1 MKGVRRSLLCD
12 GVAKTA
18 TAEADVPLLEVARA
32 QLDMRRLIRGCED
45 GRCGACR
52 ALLDG
57 ALVATCRVP
66 WEAVPEGA
74 TIASAASVEGTPAV
88 ARVLGAFESERPTR
102 CRMCVGGLAVTAA
115 ALERQGASPENVEA
129 LLEGATCSCTGRGSW
144 RRALGA
150 VSMESPTPANL
161 SVRGRQGRRPS

>member
-1 MKGVRRSLLCD
+1 MTGVRRSLLCD

-18 TAEADVPLLEVARA
+18 TAEAEVPLLEVARA
-32 QLDMRRLIRGCED
+32 QLGMRRLLRGCED

-52 ALLDG
+52 ALVDG

-66 WEAVPEGA
+66 WGTVSEGA
-74 TIASAASVEGTPAV
+74 TIASAESVEGAPAV
-88 ARVLGAFESERPTR
+88 ARVLAAFESERPTR

-150 VSMESPTPANL
+150 M
-161 SVRGRQGRRPS
+161 

>member
-18 TAEADVPLLEVARA
+18 TADADVPLLEVARA
-32 QLDMRRLIRGCED
+32 ELGMRRLIRGCDD

-52 ALLDG
+52 ALVDG
-57 ALVATCRVP
+57 VLVATCRVP
-66 WEAVPEGA
+66 WGTVAEGA
-74 TIASAASVEGTPAV
+74 TIATAESLEGTPAV
-88 ARVLGAFESERPTR
+88 VRVLAAFESERPTR

-115 ALERQGASPENVEA
+115 ALERQGATPEHLEA
-129 LLEGATCSCTGRGSW
+129 LLEDATCSCTGRGSW

-150 VSMESPTPANL
+150 V
-161 SVRGRQGRRPS
+161 